1 MQYTFVPRREGVI
14 KVQTSIL
21 VLSRDT
27 GHLLLWRISLNHDGD
42 DDVGKC
48 WNVTSTNYRC
58 AANWVVGT
66 KRRESIIAS
75 PPFPSAPTW
84 PTAYPPSST
93 FQQRTIAPKHDHP
106 QRKILHSSTP
116 WMSAWHG
123 CALHWAS
130 AEGSLVYHH
139 HHHQDHHQHQRHLH
153 HQDHPQCHRGFVWRW
168 ARLSAEGSLAWREIR
183 LRSWSP
189 PLRRAGQPY
198 ITLRYVTLQYITHYM
213 LRVFYCYFSS
223 FCKLQL
229 CIV

>member
-1 MQYTFVPRREGVI
+1 MLKCNQHQLPLCSQLSCGDKKEREHH
-14 KVQTSIL
+14 SIP
-21 VLSRDT
+21 
-27 GHLLLWRISLNHDGD
+27 
-42 DDVGKC
+42 
-48 WNVTSTNYRC
+48 
-58 AANWVVGT
+58 
-66 KRRESIIAS
+66 

-116 WMSAWHG
+116 WMSSWHG

-130 AEGSLVYHH
+130 AEGSLVYHRH
-139 HHHQDHHQHQRHLH
+139 HHHYHHQDHHQHQRHLH

-198 ITLRYVTLQYITHYM
+198 ITLHCVMLHCSTLHITCYVFFIVIFH
-213 LRVFYCYFSS
+213 RSVNCS
-223 FCKLQL
+223 FALYRISPQRWTKLFT
-229 CIV
+229 IM